1 VLSTDL
7 SADRVRTYRS
17 REQLVVCVA
26 AVVVVDA
33 LNLNAIH
40 GGGQGTALLVGTVLF
55 SILFTVAGLRAGLSS
70 LTAREDGIRVSNA
83 FSSFGL
89 KWSEIERFEVGR
101 WMLLP
106 YVCLI
111 RLKDGRTMH
120 SAGVQEARI
129 GNGWAE
135 EVVDDLNAELA
146 KRTGVGSNQP
156 QVAVDSR

>member
-1 VLSTDL
+1 MLSPGL

-17 REQLVVCVA
+17 REQMVVCVA
-26 AVVVVDA
+26 AVVVVDG
-33 LNLNAIH
+33 LNLKAIL
-40 GGGQGTALLVGTVLF
+40 GGGQGAALLVGTVLI
-55 SILFTVAGLRAGLSS
+55 SILFTVAGLRAGFSS
-70 LTAREDGIRVSNA
+70 LTASEDGVRVSNA

-89 KWSEIERFEVGR
+89 KWTEIERFEIGR

-111 RLKDGRTMH
+111 RLKDGRTLH
-120 SAGVQEARI
+120 AAGVQEARI

-135 EVVDDLNAELA
+135 EAVDDLNAELA
-146 KRTGVGSNQP
+146 ARTGGGSGQP